1 MANIEIKEGLKSAL
15 LRGETL
21 KQAANSFINAGYDV
35 AEVEAAS
42 KELEQSQ
49 SFFSPTQTS
58 PQQLQGVAS
67 PSGTAKFPQQ
77 LPTKTTPQLP
87 QGTTTSPQVIKK
99 PAEVAV
105 RSNIASPVQTPQ
117 GTTTSPQVIKKPA
130 EVAVRSNIASPVQ
143 TQRVS
148 NYEYS
153 SSDDVGRKILIFG
166 LIALLIVL
174 LAGLGLIFFFQEQV
188 SAFLSNL
195 FS

>member
-105 RSNIASPVQTPQ
+105 RSNIASPVQT
-117 GTTTSPQVIKKPA
+117 
-130 EVAVRSNIASPVQ
+130 
-143 TQRVS
+143 QRVS